1 MARHIKAFILT
12 ALLLFA
18 APVFAQERTI
28 SVIINGGTV
37 YFDVP
42 PLLYEDRVLVPMRAV
57 FEALGADVTWVGDR
71 QMIIAT
77 HGESVIL
84 MEIGMDVLVKT
95 NVLEGASER
104 IALDVPPQIV
114 DERTLVPIRAVAE
127 ALGAQVEWDGTKQQV
142 LITK

>member
-1 MARHIKAFILT
+1 
-12 ALLLFA
+12 
-18 APVFAQERTI
+18 
-28 SVIINGGTV
+28 
-37 YFDVP
+37 
-42 PLLYEDRVLVPMRAV
+42 
-57 FEALGADVTWVGDR
+57 
-71 QMIIAT
+71 MIIAT
-77 HGESVIL
+77 HGERVIL

-114 DERTLVPIRAVAE
+114 DERTLVPIRAAAE